1 MVAEAMDQ
9 SDGNS
14 GAVSSAV
21 KAGVSSSLG
30 SEYLPKVRKPYTI
43 TKQRERWTEEEHQR
57 FVEALKLYGRAWRKI
72 EEHVGTK
79 TVIQI
84 RSHAQKFFTKVGRDL
99 GNDGDGPI
107 EIPPPRPKKKPLH
120 PYPRKM
126 VDSSKPEME
135 VLGQSEMS
143 PSKIYNG
150 ERDNQSPDSVLSAIG
165 SDDMESPVAELQH
178 TQRSPASC
186 TSDAD
191 SPNLAPIENDNECL
205 TSNSSVEKKG
215 SVASVGVTAKSSLP
229 TDNSSAK
236 LDLLSRDTLS
246 SVKESTRDDTPASFR
261 LFGQTVS
268 VSIAVADSSKQEPDN
283 FKSEP
288 LDAAREENE
297 VNDNTTVEGLP
308 NHVNSQ
314 FVYTMVPHS
323 MIPPASW
330 FPQFLPNKDS
340 NSTVGAKPTTMPP
353 WWSWYQDLMHRY
365 FSSCS
370 HVAAQTTYPEE
381 DFKHSR
387 PQRERSS
394 TDSSSGSASEVN
406 SVLRNSDA
414 IESKGSTVKL
424 ENTQNRKGFV
434 PYKKCLVE
442 RNEESSAADIEEP
455 ERKKLCVGL

>member
-84 RSHAQKFFTKVGRDL
+84 RSHAQKFFTKVVREL

-135 VLGQSEMS
+135 VLGQSERS
-143 PSKIYNG
+143 PSKIYSG

-229 TDNSSAK
+229 TDNSSVK
-236 LDLLSRDTLS
+236 LDLLSRDTAS
-246 SVKESTRDDTPASFR
+246 SVKESTRDTPASFR

-283 FKSEP
+283 FKSVP

-308 NHVNSQ
+308 NHVNSP

-353 WWSWYQDLMHRY
+353 WWSWYQDLMLRY

-414 IESKGSTVKL
+414 IESKGGTVKL

>member
-1 MVAEAMDQ
+1 MVAEAM

-21 KAGVSSSLG
+21 NSKVETMTTQAGVSSSLG

-84 RSHAQKFFTKVGRDL
+84 RSHAQKFFTKVVRDL

-135 VLGQSEMS
+135 VLGQSERS
-143 PSKIYNG
+143 PSKMYNG

-178 TQRSPASC
+178 TQLQRSPASC

-215 SVASVGVTAKSSLP
+215 SVASVGVTAKSSHP
-229 TDNSSAK
+229 TDNSSVK
-236 LDLLSRDTLS
+236 LDLLSRDTAS
-246 SVKESTRDDTPASFR
+246 SVKELSRDNPGSFR

-268 VSIAVADSSKQEPDN
+268 VSIAVADSSKQEPHN
-283 FKSEP
+283 FK
-288 LDAAREENE
+288 DAAREE
-297 VNDNTTVEGLP
+297 NDNTTVEGLP

-330 FPQFLPNKDS
+330 FPQFLPNNDS
-340 NSTVGAKPTTMPP
+340 KPTTMPP
-353 WWSWYQDLMHRY
+353 WWSWHQDLMHQY

-381 DFKHSR
+381 DFKHPR
-387 PQRERSS
+387 PLRERSS

-406 SVLRNSDA
+406 SVLRNCDA
-414 IESKGSTVKL
+414 IESKGGTVKL

-434 PYKKCLVE
+434 PYKKCLAE